1 LKSGPLR
8 IKCAAMLILASSSP
22 RRRDLLA
29 GYGYDFVIC
38 PAAIEEVA
46 PDDMNVGDITLHNA
60 RLKAEAVAKVAAE
73 TYPSG
78 VVVGVDTLVALD
90 GKSIGKPRD
99 LDEAF
104 RMLSTLSGRIHE
116 VYSGVWLIP
125 LAGGQPRAF
134 VEVSRVKFKPLN
146 AAAIR
151 AYMARINPLDK
162 AGAYA
167 AQDDHPDGVVE
178 SIEGSRTNVIGLP
191 MEALGKTLAK
201 MGITPR
207 QG

>member
-1 LKSGPLR
+1 
-8 IKCAAMLILASSSP
+8 MLILASSSP
-22 RRRDLLA
+22 RRRDLLTE
-29 GYGYDFVIC
+29 YGYDFVIH

-46 PDDMNVGDITLHNA
+46 PEEMNVGDITLHNA

-73 TYPSG
+73 SYPSG

-104 RMLSTLSGRIHE
+104 EMLSNLSGRIHE
-116 VYSGVWLIP
+116 VYSGVWLVP
-125 LAGGQPRAF
+125 LSGAQPCAF
-134 VEVSRVKFKPLN
+134 VEVSRVKFKPLGAN
-146 AAAIR
+146 TIR

-167 AQDDHPDGVVE
+167 AQDEHPDGLVE

-191 MEALGKTLAK
+191 MEGLTKVLAK
-201 MGITPR
+201 FGIAPR
-207 QG
+207 QS